1 MSNLEQIISI
11 NITQFPQNLLI
22 PGIENRISLQVINNS
37 NKSENFRFNFEGENL
52 KISLESDKFHDKIE
66 FSQGETKNIDFTLE
80 PTIDGFGKLKI
91 DVYWLNIIESLV
103 KVQKVRES
111 INTQRFE
118 KFVDKYNLT
127 TTETIVKLN
136 PDDYFIEMT
145 KEELN
150 QAEQALKLMKKQH
163 KSSGSAVN
171 AENSP
176 VIVIEDIDYKIS
188 ILAKGYLSNKDPLKA
203 LKLALTLSDKED
215 QIALYYNLARAYGMK
230 YLQEL
235 IEIINKIKDSKVQQ
249 DLLKQLALDHVHIN
263 SKQAI
268 KVSHLI
274 KDKVTKEAL
283 LDTIFGNVIESN
295 PIQVLDLIKEIE
307 DLILKFKYLLNAVK
321 KLRDKDEK
329 SEIFNI
335 LSLTIKE
342 VLGFIE
348 LHQNNKKEKTIGI
361 DLLKE
366 GLLALAEIEGPKAA
380 DSIIES
386 MHSEEL
392 KETVV
397 KDLFDEIYIIVEEVR
412 IKIESHLVFSQFYIL
427 NMFVSAIND
436 DVKDFSLTSGN
447 LSNNLLLN
455 DFSFD
460 SIFLSLFGSTFS
472 VFPILDRAYNDL
484 KYNHNKSFAYYI
496 FPSKN
501 NYDEN
506 EEKILRNTLRQ
517 FFKKVINTQT
527 QILIFNLD
535 FIPYLGKP
543 TIILSSTPEINDIVY
558 TKIIKIGDI
567 INVNIDDSIF
577 QGGEIYENLQE
588 IFPSNAIK
596 IVNLVL
602 SYEFINDYNLF
613 KTVLQFLL

>member
-1 MSNLEQIISI
+1 
-11 NITQFPQNLLI
+11 
-22 PGIENRISLQVINNS
+22 
-37 NKSENFRFNFEGENL
+37 
-52 KISLESDKFHDKIE
+52 
-66 FSQGETKNIDFTLE
+66 
-80 PTIDGFGKLKI
+80 
-91 DVYWLNIIESLV
+91 
-103 KVQKVRES
+103 
-111 INTQRFE
+111 
-118 KFVDKYNLT
+118 
-127 TTETIVKLN
+127 
-136 PDDYFIEMT
+136 MT